1 MTDESQFNAPKPI
14 SPQSGQ
20 PKKPRKQR
28 VHEPKRD
35 SLNIHLPRAFVA
47 LCEASQ
53 VKPGAV
59 VKDFIADLCA
69 IAPWSQQSAYA
80 TLGEAAQEAACAY
93 HRVACQARRD
103 KARDKA
109 ARDSDATR

>member
-1 MTDESQFNAPKPI
+1 MTDESQFKAPKPI

-20 PKKPRKQR
+20 SKKPRKQR

-103 KARDKA
+103 KVARQGESGA
-109 ARDSDATR
+109 DS